1 MIALLSAK
9 AKELRASKDPRPK
22 KIDKLRTYIAD
33 SKHGLSTL
41 QAPLTLPL
49 NPRVQ
54 VTGIDAS
61 RSSVFKSNLLP
72 MLLWFETEDSDYPI
86 IFKNGDDLR
95 QDQLVIQLFTLMDR
109 LLRRENLDLKLS
121 PYAVLATGQTEGMV
135 QFVPSKSLAAIMG
148 EYGSLLNYLKV
159 DHANEGAI
167 GTLGVEPAVL
177 DTFIRSCG
185 ESMNSV
191 YSMHVLIF
199 IALAGYSVI
208 TYILG
213 VGDRHLDNLMLSPDG
228 EYARF
233 SKELR

>member
-1 MIALLSAK
+1 VLTGQLEDGFERRDSLKRQGEMIALLSAK

-22 KIDKLRTYIAD
+22 KIDKLRAYIGD
-33 SKHGLSTL
+33 HKHGLSTL
-41 QAPLTLPL
+41 TAPLTMPL
-49 NPRVQ
+49 NPRVL
-54 VTGIDAS
+54 VTGIDPA

-72 MLLWFETEDSDYPI
+72 MLLWFETEEADYPV

-109 LLRRENLDLKLS
+109 LLRRENLDLRLS

-185 ESMNSV
+185 K
-191 YSMHVLIF
+191 
-199 IALAGYSVI
+199 
-208 TYILG
+208 
-213 VGDRHLDNLMLSPDG
+213 
-228 EYARF
+228 F
-233 SKELR
+233 SCVVSDVC